1 MNNIFKKQIEERREE
16 ERQRLKANN
25 GERLL
30 TALTDI
36 PVALL
41 KLIGFCIKNA
51 LWIGFALIGVSTL
64 LMVIVPEYKDII
76 INLLSSKL

>member
-1 MNNIFKKQIEERREE
+1 MSLFKKEIEERREE
-16 ERQRLKANN
+16 ERQKINSSNSA
-25 GERLL
+25 RLL

-51 LWIGFALIGVSTL
+51 LWIGFALLGVSTL
-64 LMVIVPEYKDII
+64 LMVLVPEYKDII
-76 INLLSSKL
+76 INILSSKL